1 MSGGLLTDLYE
12 LNMAASYLR
21 RGMTDVATFSLFVR
35 QLPPERGFLV
45 AAGFDP
51 ALDWLERLS
60 FEAEELA
67 YLERIGFDAV
77 TLEALGGLR
86 FTGDVWAVP
95 EGRIVVASEPM
106 LEVSAPIAE
115 AQLAETFLLNQLT
128 YHTTLASKA
137 ARCRMAAGGRIE
149 LVEFGFRRTHGVEAG
164 IAAAR
169 MAALVGFAG
178 TSNVEA
184 ARRFDLR
191 ASGTMAHSYVEA
203 FPTET
208 AAFRAYGEDVAGP
221 VTLLVDTYDTSV
233 GVGHAIEVIKELGP
247 ERAAAIRID
256 SGDLVVLTHQARRML
271 DDAGLS
277 RVRIFV
283 SGGLD
288 EHDVARLLENGAPV
302 DAVGIG
308 TRLGVA
314 ADAPYLDSV
323 YKLVAYGD
331 RPVVKLSPG
340 KRTLPGAK
348 QVFRAPGLR
357 DVLGLRHEDVP
368 AGTHA
373 LLAPV
378 MRGGRRTLPAGDLDA
393 ARARFEADLDEL
405 PPAARALRDPLAPE
419 VALSDALRR
428 LIDATPAPSGGQ

>member
-45 AAGFDP
+45 AAGVDP
-51 ALDWLERLS
+51 ALDWLERLC
-60 FEAEELA
+60 FEPDELA

-77 TLEALGGLR
+77 TLEALARLR

-95 EGRIVVASEPM
+95 EGRIVVASEPL

-137 ARCRMAAGGRIE
+137 ARCRVAAAGRVE
-149 LVEFGFRRTHGVEAG
+149 LVEFGFRRAHGVEAG
-164 IAAAR
+164 MAAAR
-169 MAALVGFAG
+169 LATLVGFAG

-184 ARRFDLR
+184 ARRFGLHPT
-191 ASGTMAHSYVEA
+191 GTMAHAYVEA
-203 FPTET
+203 FPTE
-208 AAFRAYGEDVAGP
+208 ADAFRAYAQDLPGP
-221 VTLLVDTYDTSV
+221 VTFLVDTYDASV
-233 GVGHAIEVIKELGP
+233 GVGHAIAVIEHLGP
-247 ERAAAIRID
+247 ERAAAVRID
-256 SGDLVVLTHQARRML
+256 SGDLVVLAHQARRML

-277 RVRIFV
+277 RVQIFV

-288 EHDVARLLENGAPV
+288 EHDVARLLEAGAPV

-308 TRLGVA
+308 TRLGVS
-314 ADAPYLDSV
+314 ADAPYLDSA

-340 KRTLPGAK
+340 KRSLPGAK
-348 QVFRAPGLR
+348 QVFRAPGRR
-357 DVLGLRHEDVP
+357 DVLALRGEDP
-368 AGTHA
+368 PPGAHA
-373 LLAPV
+373 LLEPV
-378 MRGGRRTLPAGDLDA
+378 MRAGRRIAPPGDLGE
-393 ARARFEADLDEL
+393 ARTRFETDLAEL
-405 PPAARALRDPLAPE
+405 PQAALALRRPRAPE
-419 VALSDALRR
+419 VAWSDALRQ
-428 LIDATPAPSGGQ
+428 LVDATPAPAVGP